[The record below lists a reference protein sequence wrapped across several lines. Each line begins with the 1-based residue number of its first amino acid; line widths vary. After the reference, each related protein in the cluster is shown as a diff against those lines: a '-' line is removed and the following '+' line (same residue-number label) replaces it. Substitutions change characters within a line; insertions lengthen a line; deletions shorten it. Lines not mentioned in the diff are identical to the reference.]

1 MYVDPTAALQDEV
14 HELRLAIA
22 ALRAEVTQL
31 HQRLPAAPA
40 AEPEPVVDLRGPAAV
55 TLVLPLARAAALA
68 GVPADGVVSLD
79 LGPDTAATEIVLTP
93 TVFPAAAAPA
103 AAAVAVAAHE
113 SVAPRV
119 TVLPEAPLLDP
130 RLARVAEALDDL
142 LGDEGAEQPVGA
154 GQRDTA

>member
-1 MYVDPTAALQDEV
+1 M

-31 HQRLPAAPA
+31 HQRLPAAPVA
-40 AEPEPVVDLRGPAAV
+40 APEPAVDLTGPVPV

-79 LGPDTAATEIVLTP
+79 LGTDTAPTEIVLAP
-93 TVFPAAAAPA
+93 AAAPA
-103 AAAVAVAAHE
+103 PVAVAHQ

-119 TVLPEAPLLDP
+119 AVLPEAPLLDP
-130 RLARVAEALDDL
+130 RLARVADALDDL
-142 LGDEGAEQPVGA
+142 LGDDGAPQPVGA
-154 GQRDTA
+154 SQQPVGASQRETA

>member
-1 MYVDPTAALQDEV
+1 MYFDPAAALQDEV

-93 TVFPAAAAPA
+93 ARFPAAARTA
-103 AAAVAVAAHE
+103 AAHE
-113 SVAPRV
+113 SVAPQV

-130 RLARVAEALDDL
+130 RLARVAEAMDDL
-142 LGDEGAEQPVGA
+142 LGDEGAEQPVAA
-154 GQRDTA
+154 GQRETA